1 MATQGKDKTTDRT
14 WQISGHDPPTQATS
28 SNSQGDPAGNTTPPN
43 EDGVNWGRVGAVTG
57 GALITGAVA
66 VAAAPVVL
74 GVAGFTTGGVAAGSV
89 AAAAQSAIYGGFTGG
104 FFSLLQS
111 AGAAG
116 IGLAGNA
123 AIAAT
128 GATVGGAGS
137 YFFVNRNSRGET
149 QAETIKLLICGGGS
163 GAHAFGGIASSRKG
177 TEVRV
182 LTLNQDEAK
191 RCSSVMQTKSLLFK
205 WHREGLEP
213 TSIKSKPALIT
224 TNPDEAIRDI
234 DFVVFPEFAHEH
246 YLDDYL
252 NALKPHIRPGMT
264 LIGLPG
270 GPDFNFH
277 VCSALGETVQ
287 QCTILNFE
295 WSPWICSTAESG
307 VECDVLDTKETL
319 LGTIKVSFST
329 YH

>member
-1 MATQGKDKTTDRT
+1 MNLG
-14 WQISGHDPPTQATS
+14 S
-28 SNSQGDPAGNTTPPN
+28 SIRKKCLIFFRRS
-43 EDGVNWGRVGAVTG
+43 GVNIGLVAAVAGGAVVTG
-57 GALITGAVA
+57 VAAV
-66 VAAAPVVL
+66 VAAPVVL
-74 GVAGFTTGGVAAGSV
+74 GAAGFTAGGVAAGSI

-104 FFSLLQS
+104 VFSILQS

-123 AIAAT
+123 AIGAA
-128 GATVGGAGS
+128 GASIGGALSGLGARLYGS
-137 YFFVNRNSRGET
+137 RCK
-149 QAETIKLLICGGGS
+149 TIKLLICGGGS
-163 GAHAFGGIASSRKG
+163 DAHAFAGIASSRKG

-182 LTLNQDEAK
+182 LTLNQDEAE

-205 WHREGLEP
+205 LHREGQEP

-224 TNPDEAIRDI
+224 TNPDEAMRDI
-234 DFVVFPEFAHEH
+234 DFVVFPEFAHKH

-270 GPDFNFH
+270 GPDFNNH
-277 VCSALGETVQ
+277 VCSALGETAQ

-295 WSPWICSTAESG
+295 CSPWICSTAESG

-319 LGTIKVSFST
+319 LGTIKVSFDT
-329 YH
+329 